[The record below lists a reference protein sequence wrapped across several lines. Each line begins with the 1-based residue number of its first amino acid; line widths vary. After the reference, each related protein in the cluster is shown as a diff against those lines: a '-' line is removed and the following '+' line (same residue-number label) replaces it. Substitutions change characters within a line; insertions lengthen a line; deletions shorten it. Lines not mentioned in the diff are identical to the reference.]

1 MSLSFSESKIFKLN
15 AFQLIDK
22 IKILAEQCF
31 QLSRIGTVVLDQQMQ
46 EDEILSTYGSFV
58 CIVQKIIE
66 KRQKLS
72 KFNEIIECCL
82 SLIRDYEYVF
92 STYQDLNSQQ
102 RKISSKVSVNKQ
114 IFAQCKNDISDH
126 IKFFN
131 SYETIHPT
139 LCKIYQTIEK
149 KI

>member
-1 MSLSFSESKIFKLN
+1 MSLSFSESKTFKLN

-31 QLSRIGTVVLDQQMQ
+31 QLSRIGTVVLDQQM
-46 EDEILSTYGSFV
+46 EENEILSTYGSFV

-66 KRQKLS
+66 YRQRLS

-92 STYQDLNSQQ
+92 NTFQDLNSQQ

-114 IFAQCKNDISDH
+114 IFAQCKNDISDL

-131 SYETIHPT
+131 SYETIYPT

-149 KI
+149 KK

>member
-1 MSLSFSESKIFKLN
+1 MSLSFNESKTFKLN

-22 IKILAEQCF
+22 IKLLAEQCY
-31 QLSRIGTVVLDQQMQ
+31 QLSRIGTVVLDQQM
-46 EDEILSTYGSFV
+46 EENEILSTYGSFV

-66 KRQKLS
+66 YRQKLS

-92 STYQDLNSQQ
+92 NTYQDLNQQQ

-114 IFAQCKNDISDH
+114 IFAQCKNDISDL

-149 KI
+149 KK